1 MPKDA
6 QGNDIPDKAAPVPK
20 AEEPQN
26 VPYERFTEVNG
37 KLKDT
42 VRQLEEQ
49 GKALADLQAKIKETE
64 DKGLAEQGKFK
75 DLYDKE
81 KAEREKLLPVADQ
94 LKAYNDKLT
103 ALNAERRKAIP
114 EEYHDIIPQSFPT
127 PIDEYDYLEKF
138 IGKLPALKSPG
149 SPPTAPRGGTG
160 GAPTDR
166 MREID
171 LELEKLNGKY
181 GDDAALARIKLKEE
195 RQSLSMAQRPE
206 SKDKLPHH

>member
-6 QGNDIPDKAAPVPK
+6 QGNDIPEPKTQPEAKPGDSVPIARLNEVIGERNTLRETLDK
-20 AEEPQN
+20 
-26 VPYERFTEVNG
+26 
-37 KLKDT
+37 
-42 VRQLEEQ
+42 Q